1 MQGLFDFKKK
11 IKFPIFEKHQKQK
24 GFTVLSIQ
32 RTLCIIK
39 PDAVKKGVSGS
50 ILQMILDAG
59 FSVRGMK
66 LVQLSEAQAG
76 KFYEVHKERPFYKD
90 LVAFM
95 TSGPVIQ
102 KKKKKEEAV
111 SSWRKLIGA
120 TDPAEAEEGTIRKK
134 FAASKGENAVHGSDS
149 EENGKIEVGFFFAE
163 SELV

>member
-1 MQGLFDFKKK
+1 MA
-11 IKFPIFEKHQKQK
+11 
-24 GFTVLSIQ
+24 TQ

-39 PDAVKKGVSGS
+39 PDAVKKNVSGS

-59 FSVRGMK
+59 FKVKGMK

-90 LVAFM
+90 LVSFM
-95 TSGPVIQ
+95 ISGPVIPIALE
-102 KKKKKEEAV
+102 KENGILA
-111 SSWRKLIGA
+111 WRTLIGA
-120 TDPAEAEEGTIRKK
+120 TDPAEAEDGTIRKK

-149 EENGKIEVGFFFAE
+149 EENGMLEIGFFFPE